1 MAGAQPRAATG
12 GARQDDGN
20 LAAHATVGSIPVMG
34 DVFDAFFQVSQ
45 RNMRIVHAHLRR
57 TAR

>member
-1 MAGAQPRAATG
+1 
-12 GARQDDGN
+12 
-20 LAAHATVGSIPVMG
+20 MG